1 MTGYI
6 SAFSNLLEEF
16 THYRAASG
24 VWNSSY
30 ERNLQ
35 TFDRFCAEQYPG
47 TPLSQEMVDAWCL
60 RKETELNN
68 SCRSRTFVV
77 HDFVNYLRE
86 RNLTDIVDPPL
97 PKLEV
102 RQYIP
107 HAFSQEELTRFFHE
121 CDHMTFKH
129 KRGLDVKMSRI
140 TCPVF
145 FRLLYS
151 SGIRTVEARY
161 LKREDVDLA
170 RGILNIR
177 KTKGYHQRYVPLH
190 ETMTELLSIYDIAA
204 DKLLPNREFFFHS
217 PRKNSCYSSG
227 WVDET
232 FRKLW
237 EKANGIQSGKNSRV
251 IPYALRHHYAV
262 ANINSWQSD
271 TFEFTDLLH
280 TLSKSMGHQKLK
292 STLYYYSIVPRLAQT
307 LQDLTEAGFN
317 EIVPDP
323 EVAYEDE

>member
-1 MTGYI
+1 MRDYI
-6 SAFSNLLEEF
+6 SVFSNLLAEF
-16 THYRAASG
+16 THYRAATG

-30 ERNLQ
+30 ETNLQ

-47 TPLSQEMVDAWCL
+47 MPLSQEMVDIWCL
-60 RKETELNN
+60 PKETELNN

-86 RNLTDIVDPPL
+86 RGWTDLVDPPL
-97 PKLEV
+97 PKLEI

-107 HAFSQEELTRFFHE
+107 HAFTEEELTRFFHA
-121 CDHMTFKH
+121 CDHMTF
-129 KRGLDVKMSRI
+129 RRPNSLTARSSRI

-161 LKREDVDLA
+161 LKREDVDLSH
-170 RGILNIR
+170 GILNIR

-190 ETMTELLSIYDIAA
+190 ETMTELLRTYDAAA
-204 DKLLPNREFFFHS
+204 DKLFPGREYFFQS
-217 PRKNSCYSSG
+217 LRKNGYYSSA
-227 WVDET
+227 WVYET

-237 EKANGIQSGKNSRV
+237 EKANGKPSGGNDRV
-251 IPYALRHHYAV
+251 IPYALRHHYAAV
-262 ANINSWQSD
+262 NINSWQSD
-271 TFEFTDLLH
+271 TFEFTELLH
-280 TLSKSMGHQKLK
+280 TLSRAMGHQKLR

-307 LQDLTEAGFN
+307 LQELTETGFN
-317 EIVPDP
+317 DIVPDP